1 MIRTVVR
8 RVLYGVL
15 VVAIVC
21 LVAVIALEA
30 ILGYRQR
37 LQERKL
43 LGQVEPFYPWSLYTS
58 RGERLTP
65 HAGYLKL
72 AMHPFVGYRNLPR
85 QETPY
90 FTIDGYGFRGP
101 GSMEGTGG
109 NRRGRIMVVG
119 GSTAFGTGLRGD
131 RETFSAQLER
141 LLPGKEVINAAVVGY
156 QSGQELVSV
165 LTRLV
170 DFAPEMV
177 IALNGFNDFGQL
189 VGQEQD
195 FDKLGVNGFGELEE
209 QLRMLYVVTSSGF
222 AGKLFTMPALVFP
235 RTWKACNDFRSRTG
249 ELLYKTMVRF
259 GVFRAIKR
267 AGLMKTTAAPDRLS
281 TIARRYAVNMVKMR
295 NLLRGFNADF
305 LCLLQPDAELVGKG
319 EKTAGPLSAENYAAF
334 REQARQALLEEDVAV
349 IDVNDYASSLRPEMF
364 MDRAHLTAEGNRVLA
379 EIAAREILR
388 QASRH

>member
-1 MIRTVVR
+1 MRTVLR
-8 RVLYGVL
+8 KILYGGL
-15 VVAIVC
+15 VVAVVC
-21 LVAVIALEA
+21 LVAAIVLEA
-30 ILGYRQR
+30 ILGYRQELR
-37 LQERKL
+37 DRKL

-72 AMHPFVGYRNLPR
+72 AMHPFVGYRNLPH
-85 QETPY
+85 QKTPY
-90 FTIDGYGFRGP
+90 FTIDGYGSRGP
-101 GSMEGTGG
+101 EPMDGEGE
-109 NRRGRIMVVG
+109 NRHGRIMVVG
-119 GSTAFGTGLRGD
+119 GSTAFGTGLRSD
-131 RETFSAQLER
+131 RDTFSAHLEH
-141 LLPGKEVINAAVVGY
+141 LLPGMEVINAAVVGY

-177 IALNGFNDFGQL
+177 IALSGFNDFGQL
-189 VGQEQD
+189 VGDEQD
-195 FDKLGVNGFGELEE
+195 FEKLGINGFGDLEE
-209 QLRMLYVVTSSGF
+209 QLRMLYMVTSSGF
-222 AGKLFTMPALVFP
+222 TGRLFTMPALVFP
-235 RTWKACNDFRSRTG
+235 KTWKACQDLKSRTG
-249 ELLYKTMVRF
+249 ELLYRTAVHL

-267 AGLMKTTAAPDRLS
+267 AGLMKKKDASDRLA
-281 TIARRYAVNMVKMR
+281 TIARRYAVNMIKMR
-295 NLLRGFNADF
+295 NLLRGFDADF

-334 REQARQALLEEDVAV
+334 REQVRHTLLKEKVAV

-388 QASRH
+388 RAAH